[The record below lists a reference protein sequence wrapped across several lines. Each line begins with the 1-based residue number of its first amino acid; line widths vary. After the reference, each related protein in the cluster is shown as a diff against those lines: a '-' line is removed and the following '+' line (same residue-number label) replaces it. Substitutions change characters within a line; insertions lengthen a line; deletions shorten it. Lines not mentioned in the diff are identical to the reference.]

1 MSEVVMN
8 ADAQHLRAQRVIE
21 LCLQIAAHTEIPGN
35 ITRTFLCEPMRAVHA
50 LLREEMKRLGMQVRV
65 DAVGNLRGI
74 HEAKRPGEGASSAAR
89 LIIGS
94 HIDTVPDAGAYDGV
108 LGVVLG
114 LALVEALEG
123 RRMEYAIEVIA
134 FSEEEGVRFKT
145 PFIGSRVLIG
155 DMDGAS
161 LARKD
166 AAGITVTQAIRSF
179 GLDPAELPQ
188 AALDAHTFAYLELHI
203 EQGPVLESLGLALG
217 VVETIAGQARL
228 SFTFTG
234 KANHAGTT
242 PMHLRQDALAG
253 AAEWLVLV
261 EQIALKTPGLVA
273 TVGQIEARP
282 GAGNVVPGEVVLSL
296 DIRHTV
302 DAIRMDAM
310 QALLQQANEIA
321 ARRGLHVRHSTT
333 LEQKAVGMD
342 KGLADGLAEATAAS
356 GYAAY
361 RMHSGAGHDAM
372 VMARKVPSAML
383 FLRSP
388 GGISHHP
395 DEAVLVE
402 DVAAAL
408 RVGLHFLERLRVPE

>member
-1 MSEVVMN
+1 MSGIIIH
-8 ADAQHLRAQRVIE
+8 ADAQSFRAKRVVD
-21 LCLQIAAHTEIPGN
+21 LCLQIAAHTETPGS

-50 LLREEMKRLGMQVRV
+50 LLRQEMQRLGMRVRT
-65 DAVGNLRGI
+65 DAVGNLRGVY
-74 HEAKRPGEGASSAAR
+74 EGNRPHAAR
-89 LIIGS
+89 LLIGS
-94 HIDTVPDAGAYDGV
+94 HIDTVPNAGPYDGV

-114 LALVEALEG
+114 LALVDALDG
-123 RRMEYAIEVIA
+123 RRMEYGIEVVA
-134 FSEEEGVRFKT
+134 FSEEEAVRFKT
-145 PFIGSRVLIG
+145 AFIGSRALIG
-155 DMDGAS
+155 ALDDAA
-161 LARKD
+161 LQEKD
-166 AAGITVTQAIRSF
+166 AAGITVEQAIRSF

-188 AALDAHTFAYLELHI
+188 AAVDTGAFAYLELHI
-203 EQGPVLESLGLALG
+203 EQGPVLESLALPLG
-217 VVETIAGQARL
+217 VVEAIAGQTRL
-228 SFTFTG
+228 SITFTG

-261 EQIALKTPGLVA
+261 EQIARKTPGLVA
-273 TVGQIEARP
+273 TAGQIEARP

-302 DAIRMDAM
+302 DATRKDAVH
-310 QALLQQANEIA
+310 ALLHRANDIA
-321 ARRGLHVRHSTT
+321 AKRGLTVWHTTT
-333 LEQKAVGMD
+333 LEQEAVGMD
-342 KGLADGLAEATAAS
+342 ESLAGDLEAAVAACGHTAH
-356 GYAAY
+356 

-372 VMARKVPSAML
+372 VMARKLPSAML

-408 RVGLHFLERLRVPE
+408 HVGLHFLERLRVPQFN